1 MHNKKTLG
9 FILLIAATVFLV
21 VLMRSRGLLWFNFE
35 YHVDSTSEISIDNH
49 CSNQTRVITTNFY
62 DECIADGH
70 TPEFCEQNTK
80 EVVSADLHSE
90 CECNASSRG
99 LTFYHVFERDLH
111 VKRELTEAET
121 DCNEW
126 CSQLCEQE
134 SKEYFKHR
142 IFGIKI

>member
-1 MHNKKTLG
+1 MKNKKILRI
-9 FILLIAATVFLV
+9 ILLVVLTVFLV
-21 VLMRSRGLLWFNFE
+21 ILMRSQGLLTFNFE

-49 CSNQTRVITTNFY
+49 CSNQARVITTNFY

-70 TPEFCEQNTK
+70 MPEFCEQYTN
-80 EVVSADLHSE
+80 EVVSVDQHSE

-99 LTFYHVFERDLH
+99 LTFHRVFERDLH

-126 CSQLCEQE
+126 CSRLCEQE